1 MKGLKDTEK
10 FKKRRRGEKWQVKK
24 QRRKGKKKRT
34 KSSGWYTH
42 SITIKMTQKRK
53 RGRLL
58 KFIIGE
64 NRADHRGVQG
74 GFLLVKLLLLL
85 AAGLGLPGYSSIKA
99 LQGKSIE

>member
-1 MKGLKDTEK
+1 
-10 FKKRRRGEKWQVKK
+10 
-24 QRRKGKKKRT
+24 
-34 KSSGWYTH
+34 
-42 SITIKMTQKRK
+42 MTQKRK

-85 AAGLGLPGYSSIKA
+85 AAGLGLPVQSPINALPGNGSERYSHVLASNGVVGHGDGELA
-99 LQGKSIE
+99 FH